1 MPDISYN
8 VAMKLDK
15 DYLNNSVSVVNV
27 TATMSEVGMNSM
39 TLALSTNPISI
50 STANLTRVGLAFLRN
65 LSTATAATA
74 TIGIS
79 EGGSFVGFCT
89 LRAGEP
95 SIFRM
100 STGKEY
106 QAIGTAGTRLR
117 VDITEG

>member
-8 VAMKLDK
+8 VALKLDK

-39 TLALSTNPISI
+39 TLALSTNPVSI
-50 STANLTRVGLAFLRN
+50 STANLSSVGLAFLRN

-100 STGKEY
+100 STGKDY

>member
-8 VAMKLDK
+8 VALKLDK

-39 TLALSTNPISI
+39 TIALSTNPISI

>member
-8 VAMKLDK
+8 VALRLDK
-15 DYLNNSVSVVNV
+15 DYLNNSVSVANV

-50 STANLTRVGLAFLRN
+50 STANLTSVGLAFLRN

-74 TIGIS
+74 TIGIAA
-79 EGGSFVGFCT
+79 GGSMAGFCT

-95 SIFRM
+95 AIFRM
-100 STGKEY
+100 SAGTNY
-106 QAIGTAGTRLR
+106 QATGTAGTRLR

>member
-8 VAMKLDK
+8 VSLKLDK
-15 DYLNNSVSVVNV
+15 GYLNNSVSVVNV

-39 TLALSTNPISI
+39 TLALSTNPVSI

-65 LSTATAATA
+65 LATATASTATL
-74 TIGIS
+74 GIS
-79 EGGSFVGFCT
+79 AGGSFLGFCT

-95 SIFRM
+95 AVFRM
-100 STGKEY
+100 SSGTEY